1 MSTQFMTLEYEKIK
15 NDYNLQLTSKLRDFG
30 ESHLQYWIPEDDII
44 LSLSNLFFSL
54 SESDYLNSKI
64 KLKKSFITKDIEKK
78 IKDNF
83 KIFAE
88 IDFSKK
94 DEFFLLK
101 VTNLNKS
108 KLKNFLDDYFINY
121 KKVEVSLK
129 IIKKKKID
137 NLDLKDVAEKIKKKY
152 IIEKLDKTFKIEI
165 DQFKKNIKSYDYYS
179 ENNGYG
185 ICVLIKNKIIHK
197 INFYGHK
204 DKLQNFIL
212 DKFCSLVVDKPIM
225 EAYEH
230 GIIKLEFELRNESIL
245 KEINGIMTGL
255 VLSPIFE
262 TPKKLI
268 KLIWKKYKD
277 ENSVEVKNL
286 YDYNLSKK
294 WLKFTYEEKIYKI
307 KEIIEQFKLEN
318 TLYEKFDFDNLHDD
332 NIRITIKFYENENDI
347 LKSQILL
354 NFEKY
359 IRIHLDKRLEIFYK
373 ELKDSNK
380 LRIKNLKS

>member
-1 MSTQFMTLEYEKIK
+1 
-15 NDYNLQLTSKLRDFG
+15 
-30 ESHLQYWIPEDDII
+30 
-44 LSLSNLFFSL
+44 
-54 SESDYLNSKI
+54 
-64 KLKKSFITKDIEKK
+64 
-78 IKDNF
+78 
-83 KIFAE
+83 
-88 IDFSKK
+88 
-94 DEFFLLK
+94 
-101 VTNLNKS
+101 
-108 KLKNFLDDYFINY
+108 
-121 KKVEVSLK
+121 
-129 IIKKKKID
+129 
-137 NLDLKDVAEKIKKKY
+137 
-152 IIEKLDKTFKIEI
+152 
-165 DQFKKNIKSYDYYS
+165 
-179 ENNGYG
+179 
-185 ICVLIKNKIIHK
+185 
-197 INFYGHK
+197 
-204 DKLQNFIL
+204 
-212 DKFCSLVVDKPIM
+212 M

-262 TPKKLI
+262 IPKKLI